1 MPLTTNTS
9 PYFDDYSEEKQ
20 FYRILF
26 RPGYPVQARELT
38 QLQTALQKQIERHGR
53 HVFAHGSRVLG
64 GEFAYNKCKYI
75 KLSDY
80 VQDDSALAFID
91 VNAV

>member
-9 PYFDDYSEEKQ
+9 PYFDDFDENKQ

-38 QLQTALQKQIERHGR
+38 QLQTALQKQIARFGN
-53 HVFAHGSRVLG
+53 HVFAHG
-64 GEFAYNKCKYI
+64 
-75 KLSDY
+75 
-80 VQDDSALAFID
+80 
-91 VNAV
+91 